1 MLPFWIYRMR
11 VVGYPPAWLQAAQ
24 SSSLIV
30 FDEPDGCQ
38 ISINKNSEEG
48 EIEDKLKYNKDSLIE
63 FHGFN
68 VPVPS
73 NQKDVRKSFHSNFI

>member
-1 MLPFWIYRMR
+1 MR

-24 SSSLIV
+24 SSSLTM
-30 FDEPDGCQ
+30 FDEPDSV
-38 ISINKNSEEG
+38 ITINKNPEEG
-48 EIEDKLKYNKDSLIE
+48 EIEDRLKYNKDSLIE

-73 NQKDVRKSFHSNFI
+73 NQTDV